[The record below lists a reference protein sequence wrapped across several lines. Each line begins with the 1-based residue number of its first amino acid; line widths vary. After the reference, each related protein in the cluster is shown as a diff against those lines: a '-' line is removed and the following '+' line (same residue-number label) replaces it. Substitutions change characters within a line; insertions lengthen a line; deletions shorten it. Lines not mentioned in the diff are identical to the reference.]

1 MKTRMK
7 TRLLVSMVVF
17 AAMATSTLGQSLHA
31 GQSLPLAII
40 VAKASP
46 INELSSAQLSRMFM
60 GERVDTGGSRF
71 IPLNR
76 STATEERQ
84 QFDRVV
90 LGKSPDEMARYWIDR
105 KIRGQSGAPKAV
117 EPVDVYARVIAKLD
131 GAVGYVRLGDVRGD
145 VKIVRI
151 DGKAP
156 HEPGYP
162 VRF

>member
-1 MKTRMK
+1 MAMKTRI
-7 TRLLVSMVVF
+7 VFSMAVIAAVV
-17 AAMATSTLGQSLHA
+17 TSSVGQSLHA
-31 GQSLPLAII
+31 GERIPLAVI
-40 VAKASP
+40 VSKGSP
-46 INELSSAQLSRMFM
+46 LNELSSAQLTRMYL
-60 GERVDTGGSRF
+60 GDLVDFSGGRL

-76 STATEERQ
+76 STGTEERQ

-117 EPVDVYARVIAKLD
+117 EPVDVYERVVSKLD
-131 GAVGYVRLGDVRGD
+131 GAIGYVRINDVRSD
-145 VKIVRI
+145 VKVIRI

-156 HEPGYP
+156 GDPGYP